1 MNVKESDGK
10 GANVETKSSNSCGFQ
25 MAQSWVKNLSFFLVH
40 LKTRQRGKII
50 SSSCFT
56 MKRVTAT
63 TEENNDIIYKHNICN
78 LQHFSSWVVAYKTR
92 MIPEFEKP
100 REHFHGEDKQT

>member
-1 MNVKESDGK
+1 MGREPMEKP
-10 GANVETKSSNSCGFQ
+10 
-25 MAQSWVKNLSFFLVH
+25 NLAIVVDSKWLNPEWKKLTFLLVH
-40 LKTRQRGKII
+40 LKTIQRGKII

-63 TEENNDIIYKHNICN
+63 TEENNDIIYKHKICN